1 MRGQL
6 DGRLSRSPQ
15 WLRGHKALESK
26 RLVPRKHEI
35 DGPGQLLGEHSQ
47 RLALA
52 MLAFELGEVRFA
64 KLVLASEEGRRL

>member
-1 MRGQL
+1 M
-6 DGRLSRSPQ
+6 
-15 WLRGHKALESK
+15 
-26 RLVPRKHEI
+26 VPRKHEI